1 MTGARWRGKSMLKGI
16 HTSSGRVDEEE
27 DSDSP
32 GSRRCR
38 INEGKNNRS
47 DQYTVEITNARGR
60 AIIREARLAVR
71 RTANEGSE
79 SQPRLRTMVN
89 QATASPCIVRNWKCP
104 PFCARIKPS
113 MGSLRRLIKP
123 YVITLTATPC
133 KKNASGRGMMSM
145 RG

>member
-16 HTSSGRVDEEE
+16 HISSGTADEEG
-27 DSDSP
+27 SDSP
-32 GSRRCR
+32 GSR

-47 DQYTVEITNARGR
+47 DQYTVDITNARGR

-71 RTANEGSE
+71 RTANDGSA

-104 PFCARIKPS
+104 PFCTRIKPS

-133 KKNASGRGMMSM
+133 KKNASGRGMMLM
-145 RG
+145 RA